1 MSTWFKNLYI
11 YTLDSHWKI
20 SPAVLEETLVKRPLL
35 PVAAAAMES
44 QGWVAPHASSGI
56 VYSQGKQVLVT
67 LGTQQRL
74 LPASVINQAVKQR
87 AVALEKTQ
95 GFAPGRKQLRDL
107 KDRVTDELRP
117 RAFVREKTVRAWL
130 DLQKH
135 RLVVDT
141 SSAKVAE
148 NLATAL
154 RNDLDELPAIPLET
168 QEAVGPAMT
177 GWLTDGS
184 ISAEFALDQD
194 CELVA
199 NELQKSAVRYVRH
212 GLEGQEI
219 RSLIK
224 GGKSASKVG
233 LVWRD
238 RLSLVLTEKLEIK
251 RLRFEAMDAKD
262 GVEGGGKPSKEKE
275 KDDAALFE
283 ANFTLMSGELGGLL
297 DDLVALLG
305 GLKLG

>member
-1 MSTWFKNLYI
+1 MSSWFKNLTV

-20 SPAVLEETLVKRPLL
+20 TPGKLEESLARHPLL

-44 QGWVAPHASSGI
+44 QGWVAPHASAGI
-56 VYSQGKQVLVT
+56 VYSQGKQQLLT

-74 LPASVINQAVKQR
+74 LPAAVINQAVKQR
-87 AVALEKTQ
+87 AAALEKTQ

-107 KDRVTDELRP
+107 KDRVTEELRP
-117 RAFVREKTVRAWL
+117 RAFVREKTVRAWV
-130 DLQKH
+130 DLVKH

-148 NLATAL
+148 NLASAL
-154 RNDLDELPAIPLET
+154 RNDLGELPAIPLET
-168 QEAVGPAMT
+168 RESAGAAMT

-184 ISAEFALDQD
+184 ISAQFALDQD

-238 RLSLVLTEKLEIK
+238 RLAMVLTEKLEIK
-251 RLRFEAMDAKD
+251 RLRFEAMDARD
-262 GVEGGGKPSKEKE
+262 GAEGGKPSKEKE
-275 KDDAALFE
+275 KDEAAQFE
-283 ANFTLMSGELGGLL
+283 ANFTLMSGELSGLL
-297 DDLVALLG
+297 DDLVTLLG
-305 GLKLG
+305 GLKQD

>member
-1 MSTWFKNLYI
+1 MSTWFKNLYV
-11 YTLDSHWKI
+11 YTLDSHWKT
-20 SPAVLEETLVKRPLL
+20 SPGQMEETLARHPLL
-35 PVAAAAMES
+35 PVAAASMES
-44 QGWVAPHASSGI
+44 LGWVAPHASSGV
-56 VYSQGKQVLVT
+56 VYSQGKQVLLS

-74 LPASVINQAVKQR
+74 LPAAVINQAVKQR
-87 AVALEKTQ
+87 AAALQKTQ

-154 RNDLDELPAIPLET
+154 RNDLGELPAVPLET
-168 QEAVGPAMT
+168 QEAAGPAMT
-177 GWLTDGS
+177 GWLSDGS
-184 ISAEFALDQD
+184 ISAQFALDQD

-238 RLSLVLTEKLEIK
+238 RLALVLTEKLEVK
-251 RLRFEAMDAKD
+251 RLRFEAMDARD
-262 GVEGGGKPSKEKE
+262 GADSGKPAKEKE

-283 ANFTLMSGELGGLL
+283 ANFTLMSGELGKLL
-297 DDLVALLG
+297 DELVALLG
-305 GLKLG
+305 GLKQG